1 MLGKSKFS
9 RLSLATAVVA
19 MVALFALVSTASA
32 AGVRGNTTLKLDPNT
47 AAALTSL
54 GVAVAPVAP
63 AAAGTSGIAFPIT
76 GVSGTLRPLAGS
88 INHSGGLTFSK
99 GTTVVPLTNYTVVI
113 GSNPRLIASVGTARV
128 AILKLNLSQAKI
140 GASWHGLTISNVK
153 ATLTAD
159 AAGALNGAF
168 STTAFTAGLPIG
180 VAAVN
185 LRLF

>member
-1 MLGKSKFS
+1 
-9 RLSLATAVVA
+9 

-32 AGVRGNTTLKLDPNT
+32 TGVRGNTTLKLDPNT
-47 AAALTSL
+47 AGALTSL

-63 AAAGTSGIAFPIT
+63 ATAGTSGISFPIT
-76 GVSGTLRPLAGS
+76 GATGSLHPLAGT

-99 GTTVVPLTNYTVVI
+99 GATVVPLTDYSIVI
-113 GSNPRLIASVGTARV
+113 GSNPRLIASVGAARV
-128 AILKLNLSQAKI
+128 AILKLNLSQARI
-140 GASWHGLTISNVK
+140 GASWNGLTISNVK
-153 ATLTAD
+153 ATLTAE

-168 STTAFTAGLPIG
+168 ATTAFTAGLPIG